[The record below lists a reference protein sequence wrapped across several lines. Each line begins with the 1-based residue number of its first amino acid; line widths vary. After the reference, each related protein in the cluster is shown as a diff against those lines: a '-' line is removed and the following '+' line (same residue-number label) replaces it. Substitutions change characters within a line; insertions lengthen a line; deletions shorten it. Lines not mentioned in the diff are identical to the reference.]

1 MKQIQIKNKWTLNKK
16 ENEKTLKMKK
26 IDLEK
31 RLKTNNE
38 EMEKIKSLKK
48 KCQYIV
54 NKDIDCIF
62 LSFLIENNSVKTSR
76 DQLPYGE
83 VIDRNRETVKLDPPK
98 NYRASEYF
106 KFLPYLHDAE
116 KPNFQTSIS
125 MTFKIIYL
133 KLEILVKAYRKI

>member
-62 LSFLIENNSVKTSR
+62 LSFLIENN
-76 DQLPYGE
+76 
-83 VIDRNRETVKLDPPK
+83 
-98 NYRASEYF
+98 
-106 KFLPYLHDAE
+106 
-116 KPNFQTSIS
+116 
-125 MTFKIIYL
+125 
-133 KLEILVKAYRKI
+133 

>member
-1 MKQIQIKNKWTLNKK
+1 
-16 ENEKTLKMKK
+16 MKK

-76 DQLPYGE
+76 VQLPYGE